1 MNQKTTLKK
10 DSQIKHNWYIV
21 DATDQI
27 LGRLA
32 TKVAD
37 VLRGKNAVDYSP
49 HQDQGN
55 FVCVINAEK
64 IKVTGNKAEDKM
76 YYKHT
81 GYVGNL
87 KEINFSKKLEKEAEE
102 IIVKAISRML
112 PKNKLAKVQ
121 LERLKVYKGEE
132 HPHTGQ
138 SPIKIELN

>member
-10 DSQIKHNWYIV
+10 DNEIEHKWYLV
-21 DATDQI
+21 DAENQI

-32 TKVAD
+32 TRVAT

-55 FVCVINAEK
+55 YICVINAEK
-64 IKVTGNKAEDKM
+64 IKVTGNKLADKM

-87 KEINFSKKLEKEAEE
+87 KEINLGDKLVKNPEDV
-102 IIVKAISRML
+102 IIKAVQRML
-112 PKNKLAKVQ
+112 PKNKQSKEQ
-121 LERLKVYKGEE
+121 IERLKVFKGTE
-132 HPHTGQ
+132 HPHHGQ
-138 SPIKIELN
+138 NPQKIELN